1 VYGLSYQRA
10 LSSHSFCFRI
20 LLRKRIVIFP
30 LGVRRPRFVF
40 RRNPMVNPDSRN
52 GVRFDFERLIVFQK
66 ALQAQK
72 RIAGLLANP
81 PRRSAT
87 VLDHLD
93 RAATSVLLNIAEGSG
108 KQPGSRDRS
117 RFYRTA
123 LGSAK
128 EAGACLIV
136 LQARGIRTSPAL
148 GEAKSLL
155 KEVVAKL

>member
-1 VYGLSYQRA
+1 ME
-10 LSSHSFCFRI
+10 
-20 LLRKRIVIFP
+20 
-30 LGVRRPRFVF
+30 
-40 RRNPMVNPDSRN
+40 NPNSGR
-52 GVRFDFERLIVFQK
+52 GKRFDFEKLIVFQK

-72 RIAGLLANP
+72 RLTRLLANP
-81 PRRSAT
+81 PRRSAP

-108 KQPGSRDRS
+108 KQAGSRDRI

-136 LQARGIRTSPAL
+136 LAARGTSHGPALKQAR
-148 GEAKSLL
+148 SLFL
-155 KEVVAKL
+155 EVVAMLFTMAR